1 MLANKLDAVSRQIA
15 DQKPTGNA
23 DLDKTLGNIVANA
36 MSTVAG
42 GVVGGAQGAQAA
54 YNVDRFNRQLDL
66 QEKALAQQLAEKSG
80 GKYSQQQIEDQM
92 RQMSMTDGGPIYAG
106 SPDILIGDQRP
117 TDAQAKWI
125 YGGKTAD
132 GNPILT
138 QATVANDTEYI
149 FLCTFFFCGLPCRSS
164 EGRVSCRLVIIFLCV
179 RMSYRATGSAT
190 FTVHAAYSSSNF
202 SYVLRCDR
210 LWGIRNGR
218 A

>member
-1 MLANKLDAVSRQIA
+1 MMSALLANKLDAVSRQIA

-132 GNPILT
+132 GNPILA
-138 QATVANDTEYI
+138 QATVANDTELQRYI
-149 FLCTFFFCGLPCRSS
+149 VDTVRSS
-164 EGRVSCRLVIIFLCV
+164 DVPSTI
-179 RMSYRATGSAT
+179 SYT
-190 FTVHAAYSSSNF
+190 AAPTQ
-202 SYVLRCDR
+202 LEM
-210 LWGIRNGR
+210 GP
-218 A
+218 